1 MELGQVR
8 LASGSLFRGTYTLDC
23 TRLCLRKSSMWDLS
37 KINIPCR
44 IGYAASIDLKYIPDL
59 LGEDVMEEG
68 GRGEVE
74 WRKDVSRD

>member
-1 MELGQVR
+1 
-8 LASGSLFRGTYTLDC
+8 
-23 TRLCLRKSSMWDLS
+23 MWDLS

-74 WRKDVSRD
+74 YLA